1 MIVINSRSRILILV
15 CSLIIASSNVLACH
29 FDFEARTFGSLNECQ
44 KICHFSLTLNSTP
57 RRSYDKKNAAT
68 RTGDSVKFCIIYLI
82 GKFYKS
88 TLPFSIST
96 LLYTLPHSIST
107 LLLPNYYCSSSSKSI
122 LACWDS
128 RYCFILSELTTFFP
142 VCSSKASFATLAT
155 DPPLAATC
163 ACSLIV

>member
-1 MIVINSRSRILILV
+1 MNTFFHQGFLISRMIVINSRSRILISV

-82 GKFYKS
+82 GKFYNS
-88 TLPFSIST
+88 TLPFPF
-96 LLYTLPHSIST
+96 LP
-107 LLLPNYYCSSSSKSI
+107 Y
-122 LACWDS
+122 
-128 RYCFILSELTTFFP
+128 FIPYHIRFPPYFYRTTTARP
-142 VCSSKASFATLAT
+142 HQNQS
-155 DPPLAATC
+155 
-163 ACSLIV
+163 